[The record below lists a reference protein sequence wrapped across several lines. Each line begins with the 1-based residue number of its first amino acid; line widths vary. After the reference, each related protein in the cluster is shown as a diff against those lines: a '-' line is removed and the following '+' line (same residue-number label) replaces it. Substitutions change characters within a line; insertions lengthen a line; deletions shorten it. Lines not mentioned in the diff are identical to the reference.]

1 VNRPLGATMDK
12 KAMRSRWGDF
22 MAIIRLPG
30 LVDAHVHLREPGYEH
45 KEDFTS
51 GTCAALA
58 GGVTTVLDMPNTNP
72 PTSTPERLAEK
83 ARLAAAKA
91 VCDVGLFVGATNTE
105 GDAYLPVAERACGLK
120 IYVNDTFGSLRID
133 TLEMMHRLFR
143 SWAEKASQV
152 GYRMRGAPKG
162 LGPIAAHAEEL
173 MVPVCLALSHLYE
186 TPLHIVHVSRR
197 SEIELIRKAKERG
210 LPVTCEVT
218 PHHLFLSIEDLPRL
232 GALGDMR
239 PRLATPDDVA
249 ALWEHLDVVDI
260 FATDHAPHTLA
271 EKGVGASAAPAAPPP
286 GVPGLETMLP
296 LLLTA
301 VHEGRLDVQ
310 DIVARCVDNPRRI
323 YGLPEQP
330 ETWVEVDVDVAYT
343 LSNAGLKTRVGWTP
357 FAGRRVYGRVERVVL
372 RGEIVYQDG
381 AVLARPG
388 CGRVLFQE

>member
-1 VNRPLGATMDK
+1 
-12 KAMRSRWGDF
+12 
-22 MAIIRLPG
+22 
-30 LVDAHVHLREPGYEH
+30 
-45 KEDFTS
+45 
-51 GTCAALA
+51 
-58 GGVTTVLDMPNTNP
+58 
-72 PTSTPERLAEK
+72 
-83 ARLAAAKA
+83 
-91 VCDVGLFVGATNTE
+91 
-105 GDAYLPVAERACGLK
+105 
-120 IYVNDTFGSLRID
+120 
-133 TLEMMHRLFR
+133 
-143 SWAEKASQV
+143 
-152 GYRMRGAPKG
+152 
-162 LGPIAAHAEEL
+162 
-173 MVPVCLALSHLYE
+173 VPVCLALSHLYE

-271 EKGVGASAAPAAPPP
+271 EKGVGASTAPAAPPP